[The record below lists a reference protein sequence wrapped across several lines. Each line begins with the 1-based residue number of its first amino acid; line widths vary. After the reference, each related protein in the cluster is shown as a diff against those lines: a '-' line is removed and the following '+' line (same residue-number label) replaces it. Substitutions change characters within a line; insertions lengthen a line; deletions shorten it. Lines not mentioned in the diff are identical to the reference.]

1 MWTISDTDVLRFK
14 GHGEAFTEF
23 VDALIRAEG
32 YVCGLLDSA
41 VNANIRVNLADGGV
55 DTQVREPI
63 TVSATGWFSSPT
75 CWQYKASPFAGTSET
90 DLKNEIGKPFAAQL
104 IKEGYAYRF
113 CIADSLPADKIR
125 EWEIILDGEARTI
138 NQSALTCRVVTADA
152 LAALASR
159 MPGIITRFF
168 RPGLSKFLHLDSWG
182 ENERA
187 LTRKFV
193 EVNEWSP
200 VRASLEEHADF
211 RKTRPDALLW
221 LQRDSGVGKSRMVY
235 ETLAS
240 RLPLRGLV
248 IYTRNDDQGVRIAAE
263 LANDRT
269 ARAVLVADEC
279 PLESREKIEALLAGH
294 KDRVRVIAI
303 NNTSDSVLGLSPQLR
318 LDKMQ
323 AQKVDEILSAN
334 FPGVPRDRRSEYA
347 RVSGGFVRLAAD
359 LCKNNHLIEHT
370 QDLGAAVPTISR
382 YLWRRISDEEEQK
395 ALLAIA
401 LVTRIGC
408 SGDVANE
415 LAALASLV
423 NLSADRLLDAARRV
437 KDSTGFITQAGRY
450 FYVTPEIIAY
460 VAFQA
465 AWEQWIKLNP
475 TVFLERMPTELVDRF
490 QKRASHSAHE
500 DAREVVARFFRNWVV
515 SLKPIDLADL
525 EKA

>member
-1 MWTISDTDVLRFK
+1 MWTISGDEVLRFK

-55 DTQVREPI
+55 DTQVREPM
-63 TVSATGWFSSPT
+63 TGSATGWFSSPT
-75 CWQYKASPFAGTSET
+75 CWQYKASPFVGTRET
-90 DLKNEIGKPFAAQL
+90 DLKNEIRKPFAAQL
-104 IKEGYAYRF
+104 IKQGYAYRF
-113 CIADSLPADKIR
+113 CIADSLSADKIS

-138 NQSALTCRVVTADA
+138 NQNALACRVVTATG

-168 RPGLSKFLHLDSWG
+168 RPGLSEFLHLDSWG

-187 LTRKFV
+187 LTRKFI

-221 LQRDSGVGKSRMVY
+221 LQGDSGVGKSRMVY

-248 IYTRNDDQGVRIAAE
+248 IYTRNDDQAVRIAAE

-269 ARAVLVADEC
+269 ARAADEC

-294 KDRVRVIAI
+294 RDRVRVIAI
-303 NNTSDSVLGLSPQLR
+303 DNTSDSVLGLSPQLR

-334 FPGVPRDRRSEYA
+334 FPSVP
-347 RVSGGFVRLAAD
+347 
-359 LCKNNHLIEHT
+359 
-370 QDLGAAVPTISR
+370 
-382 YLWRRISDEEEQK
+382 
-395 ALLAIA
+395 AI
-401 LVTRIGC
+401 
-408 SGDVANE
+408 
-415 LAALASLV
+415 
-423 NLSADRLLDAARRV
+423 DAA
-437 KDSTGFITQAGRY
+437 STLESPEGSSALQRT
-450 FYVTPEIIAY
+450 YVRTII
-460 VAFQA
+460 
-465 AWEQWIKLNP
+465 
-475 TVFLERMPTELVDRF
+475 
-490 QKRASHSAHE
+490 
-500 DAREVVARFFRNWVV
+500 
-515 SLKPIDLADL
+515 
-525 EKA
+525 